1 MSLAAVARTDT
12 VEIEGKLPP
21 LIWLADVKRATGAD
35 YLVKGILG
43 RNTLAVIFGE
53 SNSGKTFFALDLSLH
68 VARGE
73 SWRGLRVNRGLVLYV
88 AGEGSH
94 SVLNRLAAYRQHVAP
109 EAGGAPF
116 AVLPTAVNLLAAGDL
131 IELVDAIRAA
141 EDEAGATAALIVID
155 TLARA
160 MAGGS
165 ENDAEDMGKLVRAAD
180 LLRETF
186 GATVL
191 FVHHSGKD
199 QSRGARG
206 HSSLRAAI
214 DTEIEVNGL
223 EGTRTARVTKQRDFG
238 TGEGYPFDLEAVTLG
253 HDQDGDPITSCV
265 VRHRDDSPGE
275 RRERLTDTERKGLET
290 LREAI
295 KAHGIYPPSEVFQR
309 NRFSGG
315 VKVVQEE
322 FWRDIYYRR
331 RTSPNDSPEARKKAF
346 QRVRDKLQLSRL
358 MQADEGYYWLI
369 DIPGQPGQ
377 GGTSD

>member
-1 MSLAAVARTDT
+1 MNLAAVDITDT

-21 LIWLADVKRATGAD
+21 LIWLADVKPATGAA
-35 YLVKGILG
+35 YLVKTILG

-53 SNSGKTFFALDLSLH
+53 SNSGKTFFALDLALH
-68 VARGE
+68 VAQGRA
-73 SWRGLRVNRGLVLYV
+73 WRGLRVHGGLCIYV

-94 SVLNRLAAYRQHVAP
+94 SVLNRLTAYRQHVAP
-109 EAGGAPF
+109 DASGAPF
-116 AVLPTAVNLLAAGDL
+116 AVLPTAVNLLSAGDL

-141 EDEAGATAALIVID
+141 EAEAGETAVLIVID

-165 ENDAEDMGKLVRAAD
+165 ENDSEDMGNLVRAAD

-199 QSRGARG
+199 QTRGARG

-223 EGTRTARVTKQRDFG
+223 EGTRTARVTKQRDLG
-238 TGEGYPFDLEAVTLG
+238 TGEGYAFDLEAVTLG
-253 HDQDGDPITSCV
+253 HDEDGDPITSCV
-265 VRHRDDSPGE
+265 VRHRDDAPRE

-295 KAHGIYPPSEVFQR
+295 KAHGIYPPTEVFQR

-315 VKVVQEE
+315 MKVVHED
-322 FWRDIYYRR
+322 FWRDIFYRR
-331 RTSPNDSPEARKKAF
+331 RTSPNDSLEARKKAF

-358 MQADEGYYWLI
+358 MQADEGYYWLT
-369 DIPGQPGQ
+369 DIPGQAGH
-377 GGTSD
+377 GGTFQ